1 MSVVGK
7 IVKRTI
13 ADLLHLLYP
22 QLCISCHNYAVD
34 GETLI
39 CLSCES
45 KLEVTNFHEQYPNE
59 CSDRL
64 QSIQCLTY
72 AASMFRFYPEGQ
84 IQEMIHQI
92 KYGGQTHAAHR
103 LGLRYGNMLQSQE
116 RLQDLDL
123 IVPIPL
129 HIRKLRQ
136 RGFNQSDFLAQGLSE
151 ALHVPWS
158 RNTINRSRNTESQT
172 AKNRV
177 DRLKNMKDA
186 FTLVQKQDLRHKHIM
201 LVDDVL
207 TTGATVE
214 ACATTLNQEENI
226 RISVITLAIAAS

>member
-1 MSVVGK
+1 MSAVRK

-13 ADLLHLLYP
+13 ADVLHLLYP
-22 QLCISCHNYAVD
+22 QLCIACHTHAVD

-39 CLSCES
+39 CLACES

-64 QSIQCLTY
+64 QSIQCLAF
-72 AASMFRFYPEGQ
+72 AASMFRFYPAGQ
-84 IQEMIHQI
+84 VQEMIHQI
-92 KYGGQTHAAHR
+92 KYGAQTHAAYQ
-103 LGLRYGNMLQSQE
+103 LGLRFGTMLKSQD
-116 RLQDLDL
+116 RLKDLDL

-129 HIRKLRQ
+129 HIRKLRR

-151 ALHVPWS
+151 ALHIPWS
-158 RNTINRSRNTESQT
+158 KNTIKRVRYTESQT
-172 AKNRV
+172 AKNRM
-177 DRLKNMKDA
+177 DRLKNMENA
-186 FTLVQKQDLRHKHIM
+186 FTLVPNQDLHHKHIM

-214 ACATTLNQEENI
+214 ACAITLNQKDNL
-226 RISVITLAIAAS
+226 RISVVTLAIAAS